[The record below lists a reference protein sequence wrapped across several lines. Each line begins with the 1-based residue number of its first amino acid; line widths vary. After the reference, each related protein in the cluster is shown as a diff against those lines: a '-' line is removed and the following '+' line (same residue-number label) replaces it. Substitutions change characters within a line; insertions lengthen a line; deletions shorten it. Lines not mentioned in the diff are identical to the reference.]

1 MELHGLGFH
10 FFSHML
16 TPTIIFSKID
26 TNVAKTDRAVFD
38 LSLLWH
44 FLPLDGILIDEQHKN
59 VFKSRSASQS

>member
-1 MELHGLGFH
+1 
-10 FFSHML
+10 ML